1 MLFNLYG
8 YVEASL
14 KYILVFK
21 NEQDK
26 DFLIVENPA
35 DIGMSGLLRIHEEK
49 KTMQSL
55 PHEIRST
62 RFPDRGTVN
71 KRFDYDDKYH
81 YSHIAGIKR
90 ISYGTYHDVIKENP
104 DIEFEVINVIISILS
119 YQKIMKLSQRDNH
132 R

>member
-26 DFLIVENPA
+26 DFLIFENPA
-35 DIGMSGLLRIHEEK
+35 DIGMPDLLNAHEKEK
-49 KTMQSL
+49 MIQSL

-62 RFPDRGTVN
+62 RFPDRDTVN
-71 KRFDYDDKYH
+71 TRFDYDDRYYH
-81 YSHIAGIKR
+81 SHIAGIKR

-104 DIEFEVINVIISILS
+104 DIEFEVINVSISVL
-119 YQKIMKLSQRDNH
+119 
-132 R
+132 